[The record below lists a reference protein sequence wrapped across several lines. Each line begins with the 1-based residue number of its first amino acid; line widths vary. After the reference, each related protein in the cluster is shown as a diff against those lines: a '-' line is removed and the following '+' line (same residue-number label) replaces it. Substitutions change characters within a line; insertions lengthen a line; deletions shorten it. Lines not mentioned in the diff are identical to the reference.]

1 MLKVN
6 DKAPDFKL
14 KDSDGKEHKLSDF
27 KGKKVVVYFYPKD
40 NTPGC
45 TQEACD
51 FRDNF
56 ARIKKKAVL
65 IGISKDSEK
74 SHKGF
79 ADKYD
84 LPFILLS
91 DPSGETI
98 EKYGAFKEKS
108 MFGKTFL
115 GIQRSTFIVDETGK
129 IKKVFP
135 DVSVKGHVDE
145 VMKEL

>member
-1 MLKVN
+1 MLKIN

-14 KDSDGKEHKLSDF
+14 KDSEGKEHKLSDF

-56 ARIKKKAVL
+56 ARIKKKAVV

-91 DPSGETI
+91 DPSGDTI

-115 GIQRSTFIVDETGK
+115 GILRSTFIVDEDGK
-129 IKKVFP
+129 ITKVFP
-135 DVSVKGHVDE
+135 NVSVKGHVDE